1 MIFSRDRL
9 ATMLEKGY
17 GTGLSSDE
25 DADPL
30 SGGDTLCPAAVLVP
44 LVCHPSAC
52 TILLTRRTDHLDH
65 HAGQIAFPGGRLE
78 ARDKDA
84 VDCALRETAEET
96 GLDRRGV
103 DVVGRLD
110 DYRTVTGFRVTPVV
124 GLLSPPLGLDP
135 DPGEVAEV
143 FEVPLDFVLDPR
155 NHRQNQIVV
164 NGQSRLFYSLSWND
178 YYIWGAT
185 AGMLVNLSRVLNGGA
200 VDPGSGKGDSV

>member
-9 ATMLEKGY
+9 VTMLEQGY

-30 SGGDTLCPAAVLVP
+30 SGADTLCPAAVLVP

-52 TILLTRRTDHLDH
+52 TVLLTRRTDHLDH
-65 HAGQIAFPGGRLE
+65 HAGQIAFPGGRLD
-78 ARDKDA
+78 AVDKDA

-164 NGQSRLFYSLSWND
+164 NGQSRLFYSLSWKD

-185 AGMLVNLSRVLNGGA
+185 AGMLVNLSRVLSGGV